1 MFRSFVIPM
10 SLLLMADY
18 GLAYAEPGLP
28 YASLDQPAVVLGDTD
43 IIQMPQNRDLQAPP
57 SANTKPS
64 KQRARAS
71 KQDVSGQY
79 LQDLR
84 ALSALPNAKA
94 WMVKAAYRTIR
105 KQKQR
110 RLKLL
115 DYRFADANGDG
126 KYEVVTLSF
135 APDAHDR
142 TRFVVGVYSFD
153 QNGEPVL
160 RFEKKQKQ
168 TAPYEPG
175 NFTQTIDTPEKG
187 FTLCENWRMQTW
199 DIRECH
205 DILLDGG
212 WNPNVLLHTV
222 QTQETSAHATQT
234 NRFDFRYKTA
244 SRAYSRL
251 PDGPFMPALKRQTDY
266 AMIFASQN
274 PALPMAPATVKVTQM
289 PEISAHEPM
298 LAGASWNDNGLYL
311 SLVFSDVD
319 IVEPQ
324 SCNDQISVQQY
335 DHAELWFDLN
345 PSLEIQ
351 PKFPETWQLEYQ
363 KNYHNAPYR
372 HDIDA
377 DIFGI
382 AITPNLCVV
391 PITPSREHWHATIQ
405 VSATKQASGYQLN
418 IFVPAAFYG
427 VSSMSH
433 LKRAQGLSFTAR
445 QHDRHADGQFDHT
458 ATSTFEW
465 PDPFTFGQIWLT
477 TPGTAFPPP
486 FPMQW
491 DDWLD
496 NDK

>member
-1 MFRSFVIPM
+1 MFRSLIIPI

-18 GLAYAEPGLP
+18 GLAYADSGLP

-43 IIQMPQNRDLQAPP
+43 IIQMSDDRELQAPP
-57 SANTKPS
+57 EADSKPARHR
-64 KQRARAS
+64 QRAQ
-71 KQDVSGQY
+71 KQDISGTY

-84 ALSALPNAKA
+84 ALTALPNAKS

-110 RLKLL
+110 RLVLL
-115 DYRFADANGDG
+115 DYRFADANDDG
-126 KYEVVTLSF
+126 KYEIVTLSF

-142 TRFVVGVYSFD
+142 TRYVVGVYSFN

-175 NFTQTIDTPEKG
+175 NFTQTIDSPEKG
-187 FTLCENWRMQTW
+187 FTLCEHWRMQTW
-199 DIRECH
+199 DIHECH
-205 DILLDGG
+205 DILLDGD

-222 QTQETSAHATQT
+222 ETSESSTHAAQM
-234 NRFDFRYKTA
+234 NRFDFRNGMA

-251 PDGPFMPALKRQTDY
+251 PDGPFMPALQRQTEY

-274 PALPMAPATVKVTQM
+274 QALPMAPAAIKTAQM
-289 PEISAHEPM
+289 PAISDHESM
-298 LAGASWNDNGLYL
+298 RAGASWNDHGLYITL
-311 SLVFSDVD
+311 ALTDID

-324 SCNDQISVQQY
+324 SCSDQISIQQY
-335 DHAELWFDLN
+335 DHAEVWFDLN
-345 PSLEIQ
+345 PALEIQ
-351 PKFPETWQLEYQ
+351 PKSPETWQLEYQ

-377 DIFGI
+377 DVYGI

-391 PITPSREHWHATIQ
+391 PLTPSREHWHAMPQ
-405 VSATKQASGYQLN
+405 VTASKLASGYQLN
-418 IFVPAAFYG
+418 IFIPSSFYG
-427 VSSMSH
+427 VSSMTQ

-445 QHDRHADGQFDHT
+445 QHDRHPDGHFDHT
-458 ATSTFEW
+458 ATSSFEW

-477 TPGTAFPPP
+477 TPATSFPPP
-486 FPMQW
+486 FPLQW
-491 DDWLD
+491 DTWLD